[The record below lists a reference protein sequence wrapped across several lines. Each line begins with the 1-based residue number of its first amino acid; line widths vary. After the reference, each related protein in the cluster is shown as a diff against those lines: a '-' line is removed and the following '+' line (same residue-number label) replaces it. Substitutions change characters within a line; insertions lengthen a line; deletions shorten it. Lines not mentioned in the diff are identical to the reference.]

1 MPSGDRTGP
10 PGQGPRTGGRRGRCS
25 GADGS
30 ANGAGYGRR
39 GFGSHCYLFRG
50 MPGKDASSEETVLN
64 RKITALEGTVS
75 AIKKRLGSLSKAAQ

>member
-1 MPSGDRTGP
+1 
-10 PGQGPRTGGRRGRCS
+10 
-25 GADGS
+25 
-30 ANGAGYGRR
+30 
-39 GFGSHCYLFRG
+39 